1 MKRSLGCLITLAL
14 LSACGDDT
22 PGGGGMNWGPVPT
35 PEVKITLQER
45 ISLDDFQK
53 EMSDDQALASASQGL
68 TLSDA
73 GRVEN
78 DHNATVVWGE
88 GISVDKSPAGAVKLC
103 DAQGCKVA
111 IQGRKDGDVFW
122 LDAAGTETTMRGI
135 GQPSLLKNLQ
145 GHDLANRTTLEPMAM
160 RGLGITM
167 AADDIPSI
175 DFSKRRFVALN
186 TFGDLLDLNLKEIT
200 DAATSGGDFDSVE
213 EIQYV
218 RENTLQETIRT
229 LDNLDVAVWLSQ
241 GVREVRKTGANPQ
254 YRTVGLTVNRAVYG
268 EAMLTRQD
276 IETMWS
282 DNVANGPGIFFLAA
296 SNSYSDGHPDQ
307 PESSSL
313 WMKLEDTS
321 RILIGVKGH
330 ATPNAIIRS
339 TAMFF
344 NAFLSGETTLGKAIQ
359 QANGALAESGAQL
372 LSNQDDLNQK
382 YLRSYADVWN
392 NAPFTPSGVRLTV
405 PIVGTPQCGEGD
417 GPKSPREEDFA
428 TAWADITF
436 DGAYFSGN
444 RKIDSQTLK
453 VDTHIRGVI
462 TGFEEGDHVY
472 IETYGDMDKAQ
483 FQDFH
488 AFGIAVIEKAEL
500 NDEGKYVIEFT
511 GPAHVAEYHDEDGY
525 NCVMVSPSLATTT
538 GVPATLVLT
547 P

>member
-1 MKRSLGCLITLAL
+1 MACAL
-14 LSACGDDT
+14 LVACGDDS
-22 PGGGGMNWGPVPT
+22 GGEGNANWGPIAT
-35 PEVKITLQER
+35 PDVKITVQEL

-53 EMSDDQALASASQGL
+53 EMAEDNDLTSAAQGL

-78 DHNATVVWGE
+78 DRNATVIWGE
-88 GISVDKSPAGAVKLC
+88 GLSVDQSPAGAVKLC
-103 DAQGCKVA
+103 DAQGCQVA
-111 IQGRKDGDVFW
+111 IQGRKDGSIFW
-122 LDAAGTETTMRGI
+122 VDSNGAATTMRPM
-135 GQPSLLKNLQ
+135 GQPSLLKSLQ
-145 GHDLANRTTLEPMAM
+145 GHDLSNRTTLEPMAM

-167 AADDIPSI
+167 EADDVPAI
-175 DFSKRRFVALN
+175 DFEKRRFVALN
-186 TFGDLLDLNLKEIT
+186 TFGDLLDLNLNEVT
-200 DAATSGGDFDSVE
+200 DTVTKLGGFDSVE

-218 RENTLQETIRT
+218 REETIRDT
-229 LDNLDVAVWLSQ
+229 LRVMDNLDVVMWVSQ
-241 GVREVRKTGANPQ
+241 GIREARKTGENPE

-268 EAMLTRQD
+268 EKIVTRQE
-276 IETMWS
+276 IESMWS
-282 DNVANGPGIFFLAA
+282 DSVANGPGIMFLAA

-321 RILIGVKGH
+321 RILIGVRGH
-330 ATPNAIIRS
+330 AATNEIIRS
-339 TAMFF
+339 ASMFF
-344 NAFLSGETTLGKAIQ
+344 HAFLSGETTLGKAIQ
-359 QANGALAESGAQL
+359 EANAALAASGAQL
-372 LSNQDDLNQK
+372 LSNQDDLDQT

-392 NAPFTPSGVRLTV
+392 DAPFTPSSVRLTV

-417 GPKSPREEDFA
+417 GPKTPREEDFA

-444 RKIDSQTLK
+444 RKIDSQSLK
-453 VDTHIRGVI
+453 VDTHVRGVL
-462 TGFEEGDHVY
+462 TGFEVGDHVY
-472 IETYGDMDKAQ
+472 IETFGDMDKAQ

-488 AFGIAVIEKAEL
+488 AFGIGVIEKAEL
-500 NDEGKYVIEFT
+500 NDEGKFVIEFT

-538 GVPATLVLT
+538 GVLATLVLT